1 MVHRSVI
8 GGLERLVAHL
18 TETHNGAFPPW
29 LAPAQLAVLPVSEG
43 QIGVAA
49 ALVHEA
55 TAAGLRAELSSP
67 EGKTTLGARI
77 RQARLVPYLAV
88 IGPAEA
94 ASAEVSLR
102 LRDGRQLRSVRP
114 EDALA
119 GILAQVQARSQELWG
134 S

>member
-18 TETHNGAFPPW
+18 IEAHNGAFPPW
-29 LAPAQLAVLPVSEG
+29 LAPTQLAVLPVSDG
-43 QIGVAA
+43 QADQAA
-49 ALVHEA
+49 ALLQSARES
-55 TAAGLRAELSSP
+55 GLRAELSSP
-67 EGKTTLGARI
+67 AGKTTLGARI

-94 ASAEVSLR
+94 AAAEVSLR
-102 LRDGRQLRSVRP
+102 LRDGRQLRRVRS

-119 GILAQVQARSQELWG
+119 GILARVQARSQELWDG
-134 S
+134 

>member
-18 TETHNGAFPPW
+18 IETHGGAFPPW
-29 LAPAQLAVLPVSEG
+29 LAPVQLAVLPVSEG
-43 QIGVAA
+43 QIEAAA
-49 ALVHEA
+49 ALVQEA
-55 TAAGLRAELSSP
+55 IAAGLRAELSSP

-94 ASAEVSLR
+94 ATAEVSLR

-119 GILAQVQARSQELWG
+119 GILAQVQSRSQELWE